1 MNDQLI
7 KFIELCLMDGVV
19 TDKEREVIF
28 RKSKELGVPE
38 DECEIILESMTFKK
52 NDNKKDSNNTE
63 ESIDETSQNE
73 IKVNNEKDSKN
84 NTNENQN
91 QGKLTILKKSDYG
104 ESTQPQEEIKLQR
117 FIIDYYDKGK
127 VGEEEKKIIYE
138 KSKELGVSKEI
149 CDGIMN
155 TVSSIY
161 DPESE
166 PIKKEYEDGVEKNGL
181 FIIKDEGEGRKW
193 EQFYK
198 GGLKHGLGKF
208 YDENGKLSYETNYVM
223 GKKDGLEKSYLNYHG
238 RHFLY
243 CETQYKDGK
252 ENGVEKIYSENGQL
266 QSETHYKDGKKT
278 TEKKEFVDNEKKESE
293 IIPKDI
299 IKKNTND
306 IIKSKTTEDIQHTH
320 PSNEHTNIKRSDKNN
335 ESEQVDF
342 SNFISIHSSKKG
354 VFGRRFILDLEKTFK
369 SINNKWYVEDKV
381 REVIEPLKDK
391 IIFKFSHS
399 FVVGED
405 FLISVESGKKV
416 PLSKVNDLEL
426 KDGKTFSKS
435 GFFLDDEWFGDFPS
449 MDNEGG
455 KELFYLFKKYINKN
469 LENDKSTNENNNQEF
484 DNEKISKKENGKVL
498 EKNLIIDDKK
508 NVELEK
514 QDFLKLITIENITD
528 KKSKFYE
535 LLDNEQ
541 FELQKKYKDGL
552 LGYKLDVI
560 KNGVND
566 LSNEVFFNLL
576 KLEVF
581 NTIFKKKFFYPK
593 RLSTIDRV
601 ILNEFSEYHLPSI
614 HGDDFGNYT
623 DKNGFLFNPV
633 TGYLVFYIDNN
644 NIFKYELEKVK
655 SLSSLPFY
663 KGGLLTKPGIKLK
676 ERGYKDG
683 LHIGI
688 KSKFFKET
696 EEIYRNWVKF
706 LLTLEDFKTDLSKFR
721 KEDLILKT
729 NDLHEFLDDNDWK
742 WELKKY
748 VSEVKGILNS
758 KKKEIE
764 LKEKEFNSNFIH
776 DFIKII
782 NFVESNI
789 DSYWSMNIRLCM
801 DIERKVNGNE
811 FLTLREIE
819 KITKSHNKF
828 ISLNSTIIFG
838 LIEMIRSI
846 IYNDRIRFYEIY
858 EKFDKLRIFNSQYQN
873 DVINSLS
880 SINQNLIDLNS
891 KIDNL
896 TNTIEMMSDQI
907 LSSIDELKFEVSYL
921 NDNITGQ
928 LQNISSKLD
937 VNNLLNMV
945 QTYQLYRINSNTK
958 SLKS

>member
-1 MNDQLI
+1 MNEKLI
-7 KFIELCLMDGVV
+7 KFIELCLMDGVI

-38 DECEIILESMTFKK
+38 DECEIILESMTYKK
-52 NDNKKDSNNTE
+52 NDNKKDSNNRE

-73 IKVNNEKDSKN
+73 IKVNNES
-84 NTNENQN
+84 
-91 QGKLTILKKSDYG
+91 GK
-104 ESTQPQEEIKLQR
+104 
-117 FIIDYYDKGK
+117 
-127 VGEEEKKIIYE
+127 
-138 KSKELGVSKEI
+138 
-149 CDGIMN
+149 
-155 TVSSIY
+155 
-161 DPESE
+161 
-166 PIKKEYEDGVEKNGL
+166 
-181 FIIKDEGEGRKW
+181 
-193 EQFYK
+193 
-198 GGLKHGLGKF
+198 
-208 YDENGKLSYETNYVM
+208 
-223 GKKDGLEKSYLNYHG
+223 
-238 RHFLY
+238 
-243 CETQYKDGK
+243 
-252 ENGVEKIYSENGQL
+252 
-266 QSETHYKDGKKT
+266 
-278 TEKKEFVDNEKKESE
+278 
-293 IIPKDI
+293 
-299 IKKNTND
+299 
-306 IIKSKTTEDIQHTH
+306 
-320 PSNEHTNIKRSDKNN
+320 
-335 ESEQVDF
+335 VDF
-342 SNFISIHSSKKG
+342 SNFISVHSSKKG

-391 IIFKFSHS
+391 VIFKFSHS

-405 FLISVESGKKV
+405 FLISVESGKKI
-416 PLSKVNDLEL
+416 PLLKVNDFEL

-435 GFFLDDEWFGDFPS
+435 GFFLDDEWFGDFFS

-455 KELFYLFKKYINKN
+455 KELFYLFKKYINEN
-469 LENDKSTNENNNQEF
+469 LENDKSKNENNNQES
-484 DNEKISKKENGKVL
+484 DNEKISKKDDGKVL
-498 EKNLIIDDKK
+498 EKDLTFDDKI
-508 NVELEK
+508 NVELEKQEPDDINWESLNISSFLKSTIELYTFSGSKLRKSELKSIYDISDREGIQREEIQIIIEKMINLSNQRKEKKLREEIVDREEKK
-514 QDFLKLITIENITD
+514 QDFLKLITFENITD

-535 LLDNEQ
+535 ILDNEQ
-541 FELQKKYKDGL
+541 FELQQKYKDGFL
-552 LGYKLDVI
+552 EYKLKI
-560 KNGVND
+560 TSGVND
-566 LSNEVFFNLL
+566 YNNINFFNLL

-581 NTIFKKKFFYPK
+581 NKIFKKKFFYPK
-593 RLSTIDRV
+593 RLSNIKK
-601 ILNEFSEYHLPSI
+601 ILNKISEYHLPSI
-614 HGDDFGNYT
+614 HGDDFGNFT

-633 TGYLVFYIDNN
+633 TGYLVFYIDDN
-644 NIFKYELEKVK
+644 NIFKYELEQVK

-663 KGGLLTKPGIKLK
+663 KGGLLTKPGIKLN

-688 KSKFFKET
+688 KSKYFKET
-696 EEIYRNWVKF
+696 EETYRNWVKF
-706 LLTLEDFKTDLSKFR
+706 LFTLEEFKTDFSKLSNEK
-721 KEDLILKT
+721 LLLKT
-729 NDLHEFLDDNDWK
+729 NQLHEFLDDLDWK
-742 WELKKY
+742 RELKKH
-748 VSEVKGILNS
+748 VTEVKGILNS

-764 LKEKEFNSNFIH
+764 SKEKEFNSNFIH

-789 DSYWSMNIRLCM
+789 DSYWSMNIGLCM

-838 LIEMIRSI
+838 LIEMIRSVV
-846 IYNDRIRFYEIY
+846 YNDRIRFYEIY

-880 SINQNLIDLNS
+880 SINQNLVDLNS

-928 LQNISSKLD
+928 LQSISSKLD

-958 SLKS
+958 SLRS

>member
-1 MNDQLI
+1 MIKKILLVLFFPPYGIYLLI
-7 KFIELCLMDGVV
+7 KF
-19 TDKEREVIF
+19 F
-28 RKSKELGVPE
+28 LGKVPQ
-38 DECEIILESMTFKK
+38 IIKFFKK
-52 NDNKKDSNNTE
+52 
-63 ESIDETSQNE
+63 
-73 IKVNNEKDSKN
+73 KV
-84 NTNENQN
+84 
-91 QGKLTILKKSDYG
+91 
-104 ESTQPQEEIKLQR
+104 
-117 FIIDYYDKGK
+117 
-127 VGEEEKKIIYE
+127 V
-138 KSKELGVSKEI
+138 
-149 CDGIMN
+149 
-155 TVSSIY
+155 
-161 DPESE
+161 
-166 PIKKEYEDGVEKNGL
+166 
-181 FIIKDEGEGRKW
+181 
-193 EQFYK
+193 
-198 GGLKHGLGKF
+198 
-208 YDENGKLSYETNYVM
+208 
-223 GKKDGLEKSYLNYHG
+223 
-238 RHFLY
+238 
-243 CETQYKDGK
+243 
-252 ENGVEKIYSENGQL
+252 
-266 QSETHYKDGKKT
+266 
-278 TEKKEFVDNEKKESE
+278 
-293 IIPKDI
+293 
-299 IKKNTND
+299 
-306 IIKSKTTEDIQHTH
+306 
-320 PSNEHTNIKRSDKNN
+320 PS
-335 ESEQVDF
+335 
-342 SNFISIHSSKKG
+342 
-354 VFGRRFILDLEKTFK
+354 
-369 SINNKWYVEDKV
+369 
-381 REVIEPLKDK
+381 
-391 IIFKFSHS
+391 
-399 FVVGED
+399 
-405 FLISVESGKKV
+405 
-416 PLSKVNDLEL
+416 
-426 KDGKTFSKS
+426 
-435 GFFLDDEWFGDFPS
+435 
-449 MDNEGG
+449 
-455 KELFYLFKKYINKN
+455 
-469 LENDKSTNENNNQEF
+469 
-484 DNEKISKKENGKVL
+484 ENGKVL
-498 EKNLIIDDKK
+498 EKNLIIDHKK
-508 NVELEK
+508 NNELEKQESDDINWESLNISRDLFDFIEVYTLSGRKPSKSELKSIFDISDREGIQREEILVIIEKMINLGNQRKEKKLREKIIDREEKK
-514 QDFLKLITIENITD
+514 QDFLKLITIENITN
-528 KKSKFYE
+528 KKSRFYE
-535 LLDNEQ
+535 ILDNEQ

-593 RLSTIDRV
+593 KLSTINQE
-601 ILNEFSEYHLPSI
+601 ILNKFREYHLPSI

-644 NIFKYELEKVK
+644 NIFKYELEEVK

-729 NDLHEFLDDNDWK
+729 NDLHEFLDDLDWK
-742 WELKKY
+742 IQLKNY
-748 VSEVKGILNS
+748 VIKVKGILNS

-880 SINQNLIDLNS
+880 SINKNLVDLNS

-907 LSSIDELKFEVSYL
+907 LSSINELKFEVSYL

-945 QTYQLYRINSNTK
+945 QTYQLWRINSNTK